1 MRRCIMGKTLIVFI
15 LVMAVFLPAS
25 LNVSAPRAE
34 EQVPLYL
41 RDRGTGVPTSM
52 FGTYI
57 RKGEF
62 VFYPFY
68 EYYTNSDEEY
78 APSDLGF
85 QGDTDYRGDYTAHEW
100 LVFLGYGLTEDM
112 ALELEAGVIDA
123 TLKSAPEDLSDVPD
137 EISESGL
144 NEVESQINWRFVK
157 ETEKTPEAFSYFHV
171 VFPIQDE
178 KRIIGTPDWE
188 FGIGA
193 GLTKGFSWGTVT
205 IRAGIDY
212 NGDESTMEPGEY
224 AFEYLKRLSDSWR
237 IYAALEGS
245 EDEIEFIPE
254 LQWHL
259 RPNTI
264 IKLNSAFGLTSKA
277 QDWAP
282 EAGIMFYF

>member
-1 MRRCIMGKTLIVFI
+1 MKKRTL
-15 LVMAVFLPAS
+15 FLAAFFTLS
-25 LNVSAPRAE
+25 LIFALCGPSVWAE
-34 EQVPLYL
+34 DQLPVYL

-57 RKGEF
+57 GKGE
-62 VFYPFY
+62 VIFYPFF

-85 QGDTDYRGDYTAHEW
+85 KGDTDYRGEYKAYEW
-100 LVFLGYGLTEDM
+100 LVFLSYGLTEDL

-123 TLKSAPEDLSDVPD
+123 TLKSSPEDVSNVPD

-144 NEVESQINWRFVK
+144 NEVESQINWRFLK
-157 ETEKTPEAFSYFHV
+157 ETEEIPEAFSYFHA
-171 VFPIQDE
+171 VFPIQDD
-178 KRIIGTPDWE
+178 KRIIGTSDWE
-188 FGIGA
+188 FELGA
-193 GLTKGFSWGTVT
+193 GLTKGFSWGTT
-205 IRAGIDY
+205 SIRAGIAY
-212 NGDESTMEPGEY
+212 NGEESKVEPGEY

-259 RPNTI
+259 RPNMI

-282 EAGIMFYF
+282 EIGIMFYF

>member
-1 MRRCIMGKTLIVFI
+1 MRRCIMKKNSI
-15 LVMAVFLPAS
+15 LSVLVLAVFLAAP

-62 VFYPFY
+62 IFYPFF
-68 EYYTNSDEEY
+68 EYYINSDEEY

-85 QGDTDYRGDYTAHEW
+85 QGDTDYRGEYTANEG
-100 LVFLGYGLTEDM
+100 LVFLGYGLTEDL
-112 ALELEAGVIDA
+112 AFELEAGVIDA
-123 TLKSAPEDLSDVPD
+123 TLKSSPEDSSNVPD

-144 NEVESQINWRFVK
+144 NEVESRISWRFLR
-157 ETEKTPEAFSYFHV
+157 ETEKIPEAFSYFHL
-171 VFPIQDE
+171 VFPIQDN
-178 KRIIGTPDWE
+178 KRIIGTSDWD
-188 FGIGA
+188 FDLGA
-193 GLTKGFSWGTVT
+193 GVTKGFSWGTAT
-205 IRAGIDY
+205 LRAAITYEGE
-212 NGDESTMEPGEY
+212 ESKLGFGEY
-224 AFEYLKRLSDSWR
+224 ALEYLKRLSDSWR
-237 IYAALEGS
+237 IYAALEGT

-259 RPNTI
+259 RPNMI